1 MRFFETLVCCL
12 TLPSS
17 ILALLAIRP
26 EHSGMGIL
34 SLLLLLALLFHLV
47 REGAHWQLVPLY
59 LSVSILLPF
68 GWLPD
73 LPRHTLPWLGVA
85 TFLLT
90 GLSIAISVLVPMF
103 KLPAPSGPHCVGTRL
118 LYLIDNSRDA
128 WGGTSTGS
136 HRELMVQLWYPAD
149 PVSNRRA
156 VYRRL
161 RETTPKSS
169 HHAVLKTDSFFNA
182 PIATRNAPYPV
193 LLFSPAWTGQRTQS
207 TFQMQDLA
215 SHGFI
220 VASIDHTYYSGRVAF
235 PDGRVLDGQSAP
247 QLGNFEGTTVPEA
260 IELIG
265 KHVMIEAR
273 DQIFVLD
280 RLAAFQREEKSPL
293 YEKIDMTRVGAF
305 GHSIGG
311 AAASEACYLDS
322 RIKAALNIDGWMGAD
337 VLNEGLAK
345 PWMVIYGRATENPPS
360 VEELNASPPVVQRY
374 WEMNRQN
381 YAAVQ
386 ANLQRFGG
394 YRLYITGANHWNF
407 ADRALYSPR
416 RAWTGAGPIPPLR
429 AFEIVNRYTHAFFS
443 QALNGSD
450 ELLLQRSSSEFP
462 EVEFEA
468 WKAVSPTAQTAQV
481 FDIADFSLRRR

>member
-1 MRFFETLVCCL
+1 M
-12 TLPSS
+12 
-17 ILALLAIRP
+17 LAIRP

-34 SLLLLLALLFHLV
+34 SLLLLLVLLVHIV
-47 REGAHWQLVPLY
+47 REGVHWQLAPLY
-59 LSVSILLPF
+59 LSVSILLLF
-68 GWLPD
+68 GWLPGI
-73 LPRHTLPWLGVA
+73 PRHAFPLIGLATL
-85 TFLLT
+85 LLT
-90 GLSIAISVLVPMF
+90 GLSIAASILVPMF
-103 KLPAPSGPHCVGTRL
+103 KLPPPSGPHRVGTRL
-118 LYLIDNSRDA
+118 LYLIDDSRDA
-128 WGGTSTGS
+128 WGGTSSGS
-136 HRELMVQLWYPAD
+136 HRELMVQLWYPAE
-149 PVSNRRA
+149 PTSNCKA

-169 HHAVLKTDSFFNA
+169 HHSVLRTDSFLNA
-182 PIATRNAPYPV
+182 PFATHNAPYPV

-207 TFQMQDLA
+207 TFQMQELA

-265 KHVMIEAR
+265 KHVLIEAR

-280 RLAAFQREEKSPL
+280 RLAAFNQQEKSPL

-311 AAASEACYLDS
+311 AAASEACYLDP
-322 RIKAALNIDGWMGAD
+322 RIKAAINLDGWMGAD

-345 PWMVIYGRATENPPS
+345 RWMVIYGRATENPPS
-360 VEELNASPPVVQRY
+360 EEELSTSPPVVQRY

-394 YRLYITGANHWNF
+394 YRLYISGASHWNF
-407 ADRALYSPR
+407 SDRALYSPR
-416 RAWTGAGPIPPLR
+416 RTWTGAGSIAPQR
-429 AFEIVNRYTHAFFS
+429 AFKIVNRYTRAFFS
-443 QALNGSD
+443 QALNGSH
-450 ELLLQRSSSEFP
+450 ELLLERSSSEFP

-468 WKAVSPTAQTAQV
+468 WKGVSPATETAQL
-481 FDIADFSLRRR
+481 FDIADFSMRRR